1 MLYDKFF
8 FICRIKSSF
17 FIQHTNLN
25 LSIVYDEFLLASPY
39 RTALYEDFLLRLG
52 FGIGASYLR
61 LLYLEDGALQKF
73 ILVDKKFEFSQ
84 FR

>member
-1 MLYDKFF
+1 M
-8 FICRIKSSF
+8 
-17 FIQHTNLN
+17 QHTNLKH
-25 LSIVYDEFLLASPY
+25 SIVYDEFLLASPY

-61 LLYLEDGALQKF
+61 LLYLEDGVLQKF

-84 FR
+84 FC